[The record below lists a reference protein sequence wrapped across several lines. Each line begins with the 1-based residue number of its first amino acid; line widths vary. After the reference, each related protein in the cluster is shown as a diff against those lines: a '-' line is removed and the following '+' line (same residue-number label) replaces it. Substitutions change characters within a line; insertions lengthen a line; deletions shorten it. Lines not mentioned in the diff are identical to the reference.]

1 MEFIP
6 YQDCNNY
13 YSSPNQVEYLSMR
26 YSCIKA
32 YEVETAGS
40 FLDRDATFTICTNL
54 SQDKRR
60 LSTDLRKGQCD
71 VMEVLW
77 FFNNQLLGVNNA
89 PAYVPSPQAD
99 GSGEAASE
107 GLMTLLTDDMC
118 QIDAGVAD
126 ATFHSNPP
134 LLQVYILP
142 LFT

>member
-1 MEFIP
+1 
-6 YQDCNNY
+6 
-13 YSSPNQVEYLSMR
+13 MR

-60 LSTDLRKGQCD
+60 ISTDLRKGQCD

-134 LLQVYILP
+134 LLQVVYYSSGHMIEKGCP
-142 LFT
+142 EITSLF